1 MTTGAEIAQDTS
13 VSEANRDTLYAVK
26 ERTYEDVGES
36 YMFKVWQR
44 LCWSGECRL
53 CRRYPEG
60 KPIVPGR
67 TTERSIYNAAKI
79 CPTKVQ
85 YIAPGMSLLE
95 AIFRILIVN
104 GNQPMKFSEILDRL
118 KEHWGTEFPQRV
130 ESVDSLQRI
139 MDTDNEYHIGRVE
152 TD

>member
-1 MTTGAEIAQDTS
+1 MTTGAEIAQETS
-13 VSEANRDTLYAVK
+13 VSESDGDTLYAIN
-26 ERTYEDVGES
+26 ERTYEDAGES

-53 CRRYPEG
+53 CRRHPEG

-67 TTERSIYNAAKI
+67 TTERSIYNAARI
-79 CPTKVQ
+79 CPNKIQFIT
-85 YIAPGMSLLE
+85 PGMSLLE

-104 GNQPMKFSEILDRL
+104 GNQPMKFSEIVDKL

-130 ESVDSLQRI
+130 ESVESLRRI
-139 MDTDNEYHIGRVE
+139 MDAGNEYHIGRAEV
-152 TD
+152 D

>member
-1 MTTGAEIAQDTS
+1 MTTSAEIARETS
-13 VSEANRDTLYAVK
+13 VSAADGDTLYAIN

-44 LCWSGECRL
+44 LCWSGGCRL

-67 TTERSIYNAAKI
+67 TTERSIYNAAKT
-79 CPTKVQ
+79 CPDKVQ
-85 YIAPGMSLLE
+85 FITPGTSLLE

-104 GNQPMKFSEILDRL
+104 DNQPMKFSDIVARL

-130 ESVDSLQRI
+130 ESVDLLWRI
-139 MDTDNEYHIGRVE
+139 MDADNEYHIGRAEV
-152 TD
+152 D